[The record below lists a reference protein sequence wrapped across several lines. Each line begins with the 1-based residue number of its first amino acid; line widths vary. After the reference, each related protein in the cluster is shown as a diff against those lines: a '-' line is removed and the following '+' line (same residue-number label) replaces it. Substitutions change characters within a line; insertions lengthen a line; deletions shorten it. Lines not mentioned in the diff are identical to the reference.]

1 MPQYEMANRQIP
13 GMQSKLNSTQ
23 RHYRVA
29 FRSIGVPT
37 MRHYAPTMDTMQVP
51 DMTRRSAFPN
61 TLMGLFLA
69 ISSQLAV
76 AAPTTSAASLLAKR
90 VEFQDQLQA
99 KTFDE
104 PLYLASREERDR
116 VEGDVYAELAIPFT
130 RVNTVLG
137 SAESVCALLFLHL
150 NIRSC
155 APTNSA
161 SGETLTLSVGPKRAA
176 AAGAVYSMT
185 YNMHVDV
192 ANATYQKVTLL
203 AAEGPLST
211 KDYRIVFESTPI
223 ESNRTFLHFGYAY
236 GTGTLAKLAMGAY
249 LATAGRS
256 KIGFTVTGTQ
266 PDGRTQYVQGERASL
281 ERNVIR
287 NYFALVAYSGVT
299 AGTPQAQRDARLRAW
314 FALTERHAAQLHEL
328 DLAEYLQQKH
338 NDLERMASRAP

>member
-1 MPQYEMANRQIP
+1 
-13 GMQSKLNSTQ
+13 
-23 RHYRVA
+23 
-29 FRSIGVPT
+29 

-203 AAEGPLST
+203 AADGPLST